1 MIRFWIFT
9 LVSLFLNTGLW
20 AQSYSGIG
28 KNHEILDIFAR
39 LQLKH
44 SDTRTPADLNFL
56 DGFAVRATFE
66 NLDSTSLS
74 PKEKSD
80 LDYLK
85 KHYWSFFTDEYSPKG
100 KIKIYRA
107 DQNFLSYQNE
117 DVFLSINPALI
128 LSWGDQTR
136 NNDVIFRN
144 TRGIKI
150 SGGIREKVFFHTNIY
165 ESQAQFL
172 SHIEDRISWR
182 RAIPGHGFF
191 KRYQNSVF
199 NSLQGWDFLNAEAVL
214 TYRASKYF
222 RTSMGHGNFFLG
234 NGYHSLL
241 LSDYSDNFFFLE
253 LNTSIGIVNYK
264 NIFAELA
271 PQGSTIDQPGDNLA
285 SKKYFA
291 AHYLTI
297 KLHQNFEL

>member
-107 DQNFLSYQNE
+107 DQNFL
-117 DVFLSINPALI
+117 
-128 LSWGDQTR
+128 
-136 NNDVIFRN
+136 N
-144 TRGIKI
+144 TK
-150 SGGIREKVFFHTNIY
+150 
-165 ESQAQFL
+165 
-172 SHIEDRISWR
+172 
-182 RAIPGHGFF
+182 
-191 KRYQNSVF
+191 
-199 NSLQGWDFLNAEAVL
+199 
-214 TYRASKYF
+214 
-222 RTSMGHGNFFLG
+222 
-234 NGYHSLL
+234 
-241 LSDYSDNFFFLE
+241 
-253 LNTSIGIVNYK
+253 
-264 NIFAELA
+264 
-271 PQGSTIDQPGDNLA
+271 
-285 SKKYFA
+285 
-291 AHYLTI
+291 
-297 KLHQNFEL
+297 